1 MVISRNQIP
10 LIRMLMLVIMFYFRP
25 MPVFSQHTVSGMV
38 SGGDDQLPLKSASV
52 FIKGSESGVLT
63 DSNGYFKLQVKAG
76 ATLVFSYV
84 GYTSQEIRIG
94 TDTVINISLSRFV
107 SALDQVV
114 MMGYTSQ
121 KLKEISGSVA
131 TVSPQDLTAVPAGE
145 VEPMLQGR
153 VAGLVVISSG
163 EPGTASNVRLYGIG
177 NFGDVT
183 PLYIIDG
190 VPGDINSIN
199 PYDIETL
206 TVLKDAG
213 AYSIYGV
220 RGANGVVVVTTKGG
234 KPGKTVISYQSYYGW
249 QVPLS
254 KGYDL
259 LNPQEAADLSWL
271 IQKNSNITN
280 PSDPLYGNGPQ
291 PVLPD
296 YVVKGVGYAKGDPA
310 VDPAL
315 YNLDS
320 NSGKP
325 IYQIMQFN
333 KTGTDWFHEV
343 FRTAFSQNHSISA
356 AGGNDKNKYFL
367 SLGYLDQQ
375 GTFLNTW
382 LKRITARINTD
393 FTAKKNIHIGEN
405 LQISYSSNPKTLK
418 ADPAAFNYYNEIQAS
433 IAPSFQ
439 PVYDIEG
446 GYTSLNYY
454 SPSPQD
460 NIVGE
465 RVLSK
470 DNKNNTWQALGN
482 AYAEAKLLKYFTLRT
497 SIGGQFNFFYNYNYN
512 YASYNSIAMGGYADK
527 FSENS
532 GYASSWIW
540 TNTINFAKTWNEKHH
555 VKAVAGLEEIN
566 NYNRAQGGS
575 RSGYITS
582 DPNYRFLSNG
592 SPGLSVTNYS
602 AATTSFLYSLFFRAD
617 YDYDEKYIASVTI
630 REDGS
635 SLFGPENRYGW
646 FPAFSAAW
654 RISRENFLQGSTW
667 LTDLKLRGSWGK
679 TGYNGN
685 TNPLNQY
692 NLYNQNISESYYD
705 IFGTSNNPVRGFRL
719 VNIGNPH
726 TGWEQD
732 VVTNLGLEAT
742 LWNGKLSITTNWF
755 KKESKGLLFPA
766 SLPALLGSAT
776 PPNVNIGDVQ
786 NTGVDLLLSSKGRIS
801 KDWHWD
807 ITFTF
812 TAYKNK
818 IIRMSGAPYVDYI
831 NNLNN
836 TAGVRNEVGHPIG
849 SFFGYQ
855 VVGYFENADDVAKSP
870 SQLDA
875 APGRFKYLDANH
887 DGKIDVNDEV
897 FIGNPNPSF
906 TAGFNIGLTYENF
919 DFSTFFYGS
928 FGNDVLNE
936 IKFGTGVNKNSLYKS
951 WGQTSNPKAPIQEQS
966 YNFSNWGAPNSY
978 PIEKGSYLRNK
989 SLMLGYT
996 IPSQRM
1002 QKIGIDRFR
1011 FYVQVV
1017 NLFTVTNYTG
1027 LDPELSGTS
1036 QAWGFDEGNY
1046 PNNQKQYLF
1055 GLSLAF

>member
-1 MVISRNQIP
+1 
-10 LIRMLMLVIMFYFRP
+10 MLMLLVLFYVGTV
-25 MPVFSQHTVSGMV
+25 PVFSQHLVSGII
-38 SGGDDQLPLKSASV
+38 SGGDDQLPLKTASV
-52 FIKGSESGVLT
+52 IVKGSQSGALT
-63 DSNGYFKLQVKAG
+63 DSNGYFKLQVNG
-76 ATLVFSYV
+76 GSVLVVSYI
-84 GYTSQEIRIG
+84 GYTSREIRISR
-94 TDTVINISLSRFV
+94 DTVIHISLSRVV

-131 TVSPQDLTAVPAGE
+131 TVSPQDLTAVPAGQ

-153 VAGLVVISSG
+153 VPGLTVISSG
-163 EPGTASNVRLYGIG
+163 EPGSASNVRLYGIG

-220 RGANGVVVVTTKGG
+220 RGANGVIVVTTKGG
-234 KPGKTVISYQSYYGW
+234 KAGKTVINYQSYYGW
-249 QVPLS
+249 QVPLK
-254 KGYDL
+254 KGFDL
-259 LNPQEAADLSWL
+259 LNPQENGDLSWL
-271 IQKNSNITN
+271 IQKNSGIAN
-280 PSDPLYGNGPQ
+280 PSDALYGDGAE
-291 PVLPD
+291 PVMPD
-296 YVVKGVGYAKGDPA
+296 YFVKGVGYMQGDSA
-310 VDPAL
+310 VAPAL

-320 NSGKP
+320 NSGP

-333 KTGTDWFHEV
+333 KKGTDWFHEA
-343 FRTAFSQNHSISA
+343 FRTAFSQNHTISA
-356 AGGNDKNKYFL
+356 SGGNDKNKYFF
-367 SLGYLDQQ
+367 SLGYLDQE
-375 GTFLNTW
+375 GTFLNTF
-382 LKRITARINTD
+382 LKRFTARINTD
-393 FTAKKNIHIGEN
+393 FSAKNSIHIGEN
-405 LQISYSSNPKTLK
+405 LQVSYSTNPKTLK
-418 ADPAAFNYYNEIQAS
+418 ADPASYNYYNEISAS
-433 IAPSFQ
+433 IAPSYQ

-446 GYTSLNYY
+446 AYSSLNYN
-454 SPSPQD
+454 SPAPQD

-470 DNKNNTWQALGN
+470 DNKDDNWQALGN
-482 AYAEAKLLKYFTLRT
+482 AYAEVKLFRYITLRT
-497 SIGGQFNFFYNYNYN
+497 SIGGQFDFFYNYLYN
-512 YASYNSIAMGGYADK
+512 YGSYNSIATGGYADK
-527 FSENS
+527 FTENS

-540 TNTINFAKTWNEKHH
+540 TNTISFAKTWNEKHH
-555 VKAVAGLEEIN
+555 VNALAGLEEVN
-566 NYNRAQGGS
+566 DYSRAQGGS
-575 RSGYITS
+575 RTGYITS

-592 SPGLSVTNYS
+592 SPGLTVSNYS

-617 YDYDEKYIASVTI
+617 YNYDEKYIASVTI
-630 REDGS
+630 RDDGS
-635 SLFGPENRYGW
+635 SLFGSENRYGF

-654 RISRENFLQGSTW
+654 RISKENFLQGTTW

-732 VVTNLGLEAT
+732 IVTNLGLEAT

-755 KKESKGLLFPA
+755 KKESQGLLFPA

-776 PPNVNIGDVQ
+776 PPNENVGDVQ
-786 NTGVDLLLSSKGRIS
+786 NTGVDLLLSSRGSIS
-801 KDWHWD
+801 KDWNWD
-807 ITFTF
+807 ITFTL

-818 IIRMSGAPYVDYI
+818 ILRMNGVQYIDY
-831 NNLNN
+831 NNTLFG

-849 SFFGYQ
+849 SYFGYQ
-855 VVGYFENADDVAKSP
+855 ITGYFQNADDVAKSP
-870 SQLDA
+870 AQMDA

-887 DGKIDVNDEV
+887 DGKIDMNDEV

-906 TAGFNIGLTYENF
+906 TSGLNIGLTYKNF

-936 IKFGTGVNKNSLYKS
+936 IRTMGGTKTSLYKS
-951 WGQTSNPKAPIQEQS
+951 WGQTSDPKAPIQEQS
-966 YNFSNWGAPNSY
+966 YNFSNWNAPNSY
-978 PIEKGSYLRNK
+978 PLEKGTYIRNK

-996 IPSQRM
+996 IPVHSL
-1002 QKIGIDRFR
+1002 QKMGIDRLR
-1011 FYVQVV
+1011 LHVQVV
-1017 NLFTVTNYTG
+1017 NLFTITSYTG
-1027 LDPELSGTS
+1027 LDPELTGSS
-1036 QAWGFDEGNY
+1036 KAWGFDEGNY
-1046 PNNQKQYLF
+1046 PNNQIQYLF
-1055 GLSLAF
+1055 GLNLAF